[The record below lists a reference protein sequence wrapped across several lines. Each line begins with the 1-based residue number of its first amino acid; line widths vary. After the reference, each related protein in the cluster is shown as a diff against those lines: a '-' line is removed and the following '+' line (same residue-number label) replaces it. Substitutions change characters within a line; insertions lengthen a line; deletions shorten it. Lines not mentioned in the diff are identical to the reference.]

1 MPGKHSQSA
10 PLSMCLEKQA
20 TTLHVPLHGLRMCG
34 LSRSRSLS
42 ISRSLT
48 HTYTDIAGPVT
59 RRRET
64 YSGRCDMGKSC
75 SGLGVVEGGGGEGG
89 KRVSR
94 RGTEGAAMRR
104 KSPMRRLSVV
114 CDSIMVALAP
124 NGAVT
129 MAATAT
135 VAAAGRSD
143 CPCPVYKMAAM
154 SPVPTTATR
163 EVALAARAWRLRGL
177 HVSIGTMITP
187 PPTPTKLPN
196 VPAMPPT
203 GRPSAAKRPLLPA
216 CPPPPAGAPA
226 PGFLSD
232 VFVSAADPKRLFIVH
247 ACTALSWLTDPRPSF
262 FSLSATRG
270 EGAAEKIFRA
280 LAQLYLTHMVGQ
292 PYRTPSKWRAA
303 SSAPVLPR
311 GVRRPANILT
321 SLLLWRESGHGPPID
336 DVTRVPD
343 DVTRV
348 PDDVTRVSDDVMS
361 PTAPSAASPTGW
373 HIPAA
378 CARTLCLPLYNTARA
393 CRSGASLGVGA
404 LTRFARSLRSQLERR
419 VREQREQ
426 VGAARRRVEEAQRK
440 IDALRGSQRATRVFS
455 PAKFPEVE
463 NRGKHEV
470 HSTRDDCECMC
481 GTQSDMSH
489 ILRP

>member
-1 MPGKHSQSA
+1 MSPCTTMPCVRA
-10 PLSMCLEKQA
+10 L
-20 TTLHVPLHGLRMCG
+20 
-34 LSRSRSLS
+34 
-42 ISRSLT
+42 SLT
-48 HTYTDIAGPVT
+48 HTLSLSLHLSLSHTYIHRHIEGPVT

-64 YSGRCDMGKSC
+64 YSGRCDMCKSC
-75 SGLGVVEGGGGEGG
+75 SGVGVVEGGGGEGG

-104 KSPMRRLSVV
+104 KSPMRRLSAV
-114 CDSIMVALAP
+114 CDSFMVALAP

-226 PGFLSD
+226 PVGFWSD
-232 VFVSAADPKRLFIVH
+232 ALVSAEDLKRLFIVH
-247 ACTALSWLTDPRPSF
+247 ASTALSWQLRLAAPSAPRAICTF
-262 FSLSATRG
+262 TSATRG

-280 LAQLYLTHMVGQ
+280 LAQLYPTRMVCQ
-292 PYRTPSKWRAA
+292 PHFTPSKWRAA

-311 GVRRPANILT
+311 RPANMLL
-321 SLLLWRESGHGPPID
+321 SL
-336 DVTRVPD
+336 
-343 DVTRV
+343 
-348 PDDVTRVSDDVMS
+348 
-361 PTAPSAASPTGW
+361 TAP
-373 HIPAA
+373 
-378 CARTLCLPLYNTARA
+378 
-393 CRSGASLGVGA
+393 
-404 LTRFARSLRSQLERR
+404 
-419 VREQREQ
+419 
-426 VGAARRRVEEAQRK
+426 
-440 IDALRGSQRATRVFS
+440 
-455 PAKFPEVE
+455 
-463 NRGKHEV
+463 
-470 HSTRDDCECMC
+470 
-481 GTQSDMSH
+481 
-489 ILRP
+489 